1 MKTIKLIL
9 PILLLLIVGCDEDA
23 TSPDDACVELTT
35 SYSDAATEFG
45 TDMTMVNCEAQYAA
59 LGAWCD
65 GDCEPS
71 DTAEEDAICS
81 DMSDL
86 DSASI
91 TAMCELLLD
100 IADEG
105 DSSDSDDEDDS
116 SDSDDEDA
124 PPECAS
130 DCAGYDSMI
139 GEDETDDYDV
149 WCGWLS
155 TWSTEGCLS
164 DCTADELEENAE
176 VLFLVE
182 VCTECLENDN
192 CEEVIDGEEE
202 DGDDDIPECFLDCDL
217 SIFLSPTATCEFFG
231 GDDISC
237 SVDCTGDDAA
247 MLTLYPIMCGTCV
260 EDGDCD
266 DIFGDDDDDSDDG
279 DESDDDFPE
288 CLLDCGDLGNLA
300 GDPVDVGQDVYC
312 NELTA
317 FDDSCLS
324 DCDDDFIAFFNIQLI
339 QCEACLENDNCECY
353 FVDESPEGC
362 DDDDDEDGDESD
374 DGPPDC
380 FLDCP
385 DVDTWFESSG
395 TDTCTALV
403 DGYNEGCMED
413 CDVDGDDQYEM
424 LDMITACQGCLEAS
438 NCDEL
443 FTDECDECHDDC
455 DDDACHDDCDENY
468 CDDDDDDGE

>member
-1 MKTIKLIL
+1 
-9 PILLLLIVGCDEDA
+9 
-23 TSPDDACVELTT
+23 
-35 SYSDAATEFG
+35 
-45 TDMTMVNCEAQYAA
+45 MT
-59 LGAWCD
+59 
-65 GDCEPS
+65 
-71 DTAEEDAICS
+71 
-81 DMSDL
+81 DL

-91 TAMCELLLD
+91 TAICVLLLD
-100 IADEG
+100 ITDEDG
-105 DSSDSDDEDDS
+105 SSDSDDEDDS

-176 VLFLVE
+176 VLLLVE

-202 DGDDDIPECFLDCDL
+202 DGDL
-217 SIFLSPTATCEFFG
+217 
-231 GDDISC
+231 
-237 SVDCTGDDAA
+237 
-247 MLTLYPIMCGTCV
+247 
-260 EDGDCD
+260 
-266 DIFGDDDDDSDDG
+266 
-279 DESDDDFPE
+279 PE

-317 FDDSCLS
+317 FDDSCLF